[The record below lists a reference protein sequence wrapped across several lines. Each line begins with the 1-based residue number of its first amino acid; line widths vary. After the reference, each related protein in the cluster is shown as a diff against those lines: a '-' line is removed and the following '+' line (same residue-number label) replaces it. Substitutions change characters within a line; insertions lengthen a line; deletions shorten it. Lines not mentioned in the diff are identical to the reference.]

1 MGWCDVAEWI
11 HLALDTEQCSYET
24 KGSVMILDQASSRH
38 RILTDPAP
46 WN

>member
-1 MGWCDVAEWI
+1 MGWCEGADCI
-11 HLALDTEQCSYET
+11 HLALDTEQRSYESSA
-24 KGSVMILDQASSRH
+24 SVMILDQANSGH